1 MGNWRIKHH
10 LLALTLLPAVLVGV
24 VLMVYWT
31 AIKIQHIEA
40 DMVTRGNTIVGFL
53 APAAEYGVIS
63 GNRSFLRSASRRVRD
78 EPNLISIRIS
88 DESGNL
94 LYTYVQDPQ
103 PSGPLHGLSGML
115 FGHGIRHFEA
125 PITLSSLEDFER
137 IAGFGEVESEQPARV
152 IGHVTVSLSTI
163 PTAVTQ
169 TEWILRS
176 LVIIVVLL
184 GITALVVY
192 RLERSLSL
200 PLEAMVETVHRIGR
214 GDLQARAE
222 VRGGGELGVLADGIN
237 NMVDNIQRA
246 QTRMSERIQS
256 AIDDLQGQLRLI
268 DQKNRELTLARAEAD
283 EANLKKSRLLASI
296 SHELRTPLSAIQG
309 YTELLAQYGQLGEQ
323 EKGWLAVINTSSR
336 DTLKLVN
343 DLLDVS
349 RLESGRISIHR
360 SQFDLGQCLS
370 EVIGICRRSS
380 HGRQVDVTL
389 IMDPETPTCVSTD
402 NLRFKQV
409 ITNILS
415 NALKYTRDGRVSV
428 HCGLRQSEGRRQLEI
443 CVRDNGPG
451 IEPEDLPH
459 IFEPFFQSRNPATA
473 GHSGAGL
480 GLGITRGIV
489 QLLGGQILVDSAPGA
504 GSLFTILLPLTD
516 SDVPLPSPPLPHSV
530 GEVAVWCEEPDIR
543 RALLQC
549 LRVMHLAVHTCR
561 DLNEYLARL
570 RSHSRSVGV
579 IWVPRLSPED
589 VESLQ
594 RHSPELARTLLARS
608 VALGEEITGSLSALG
623 AHLIPLT
630 LSVPAL
636 NRAVQT
642 LFRPGG
648 AGANEAKV
656 HETDSAHPRLEGR
669 RFLVADDNAVNRRL
683 LSEFI
688 RRHGGLVRQAEDG
701 NEAVRAYAESQP
713 DLVFMDVHMPGK
725 DGIAALEEIR
735 GADPS
740 ARIVAVTADLRPE
753 THIALLQ
760 HGFNHVLYKPISER
774 DILGCVEDAPPR
786 KRSRRS
792 RGGARGTGQP
802 VHDEATALERAGG
815 NPQLARDML
824 HMLLGDVER
833 VSQQMRDHHPGRDA
847 LLELV
852 HRIHGGAR
860 YCGTLRLA
868 ARSQTLES
876 AIRDGVDEPLGELE
890 AAWIEEMDT
899 LLAQRDALLASL
911 ERRAAGSGG

>member
-1 MGNWRIKHH
+1 MDSWRIKHR

-24 VLMVYWT
+24 VLTVYWT
-31 AIKIQHIEA
+31 AIKIQHIDE
-40 DMVTRGNTIVGFL
+40 DMVARGNTIVGFL

-88 DESGNL
+88 DGSGNL

-103 PSGPLHGLSGML
+103 PSGRLHGLSAML
-115 FGHGIRHFEA
+115 FGHDIRHFEA

-137 IAGFGEVESEQPARV
+137 IAGFGEREAEPARV

-163 PTAVTQ
+163 PTAVAQ

-176 LVIIVVLL
+176 VAIIVVLL
-184 GITALVVY
+184 SITTIVIY

-214 GDLQARAE
+214 GDLQARAD
-222 VRGGGELGVLADGIN
+222 VHGGGELGVLADGIN
-237 NMVDNIQRA
+237 NMADNIQRA
-246 QTRMSERIQS
+246 QTRMAERIQS
-256 AIDDLQGQLRLI
+256 ATDDLQGQIRLI
-268 DQKNRELTLARAEAD
+268 DQKNRELTIARAEAD
-283 EANLKKSRLLASI
+283 EANLKKSQLLASI

-309 YTELLAQYGQLGEQ
+309 YTELLAQHGRLNEQ
-323 EKGWLAVINTSSR
+323 EQGWLAVINTSSR

-380 HGRQVDVTL
+380 YGSTVDVTL
-389 IMDPETPTCVSTD
+389 IMDPETPTCISTD
-402 NLRFKQV
+402 KLRFKQV
-409 ITNILS
+409 VTNILS
-415 NALKYTRDGRVSV
+415 NALNYTRDGRVSV
-428 HCGLRQSEGRRQLEI
+428 HAGLRESEGRRQLEL

-451 IEPEDLPH
+451 IDPEDLPH
-459 IFEPFFQSRNPATA
+459 IFEPFYQSRNPATA

-489 QLLGGQILVDSAPGA
+489 QLLGGQILVDSAPDA
-504 GSLFTILLPLTD
+504 GSLFTIVLPLTD
-516 SDVPLPSPPLPHSV
+516 SDVPLPSPPLPNSV
-530 GEVAVWCEEPDIR
+530 GEVAVWCEESDIR

-549 LRVMHLAVHTCR
+549 LRVMHLAVHSCR
-561 DLNEYLARL
+561 DLNEYLTHL
-570 RSHSRSVGV
+570 RRHSRSVGV
-579 IWVPRLSPED
+579 IWVRALPPED
-589 VESLQ
+589 VEALH
-594 RHSPELARTLLARS
+594 RHGPEMARTLLTRS
-608 VALGEEITGSLSALG
+608 VALGEETAGKVSTLG

-630 LSVPAL
+630 LSVAAL
-636 NRAVQT
+636 NQAIQALVHTGR
-642 LFRPGG
+642 GG
-648 AGANEAKV
+648 AKKAKK
-656 HETDSAHPRLEGR
+656 TDTDTTSPRLAGR

-688 RRHGGLVRQAEDG
+688 RRHGGLVKQVEDG
-701 NEAVRAYAESQP
+701 NAAVRAYAESQP

-760 HGFNHVLYKPISER
+760 HGFDHVLYKPISER
-774 DILGCVEDAPPR
+774 DLLGCVEDAPPK
-786 KRSRRS
+786 KRTRRS
-792 RGGARGTGQP
+792 RGGARNTGQP
-802 VHDEATALERAGG
+802 VHDEATALERAGS

-824 HMLLGDVER
+824 QMLLGDVER
-833 VSQQMRDHHPGRDA
+833 VSQQMRDQAPGRDA

-868 ARSQTLES
+868 ARSQALES
-876 AIRDGVDEPLGELE
+876 AIRDGVEEPLAELE

-911 ERRAAGSGG
+911 QRRVAGSGG